1 MRRLISELILTTMI
15 SRSSLIF
22 LLPSVSAFIGNF
34 IVPLDRF
41 GTKITSRSSFSSR
54 CSSTPRHL
62 IPLAKF
68 DKSIS
73 FFSEPDDY
81 RCCIDDKGF
90 LSVKNENAELPSF
103 ELGLIEEEDLPDL
116 CKFVVT
122 TFGAEAI
129 QLSSDINSF
138 ERMLMSPAAEFLN
151 GYSGLVAFAEVFSG
165 TKQRVS
171 NRLHENPAMVKISA
185 PDLKGLSHEQMI
197 RKSERESLVLILART
212 TVDAAGNRSNSN
224 IEVIASIELRLQ
236 PCDAKIPFSIPSLDR
251 VERRIGS
258 LFGLGKIDNS
268 VGSNNLQPYLSNLC
282 VNEKFRGQKIG
293 RGLVRCVENISK
305 TCWGYNRMYLH
316 VDEDNLAA
324 VNLYKSEGYRD
335 VGFRWNTFWS
345 GGASDIG
352 YYVKSL

>member
-1 MRRLISELILTTMI
+1 MTMI
-15 SRSSLIF
+15 RRASLLF
-22 LLPSVSAFIGNF
+22 LLPSTSAFIGDYIFRPN
-34 IVPLDRF
+34 
-41 GTKITSRSSFSSR
+41 KISSKTLNRNSHSSR
-54 CSSTPRHL
+54 CSKTPRRL

-68 DKSIS
+68 DESIS
-73 FFSEPDDY
+73 FFSEPEIY

-90 LSVKNENAELPSF
+90 FSTRNENTEFSSF
-103 ELGLIEEEDLPDL
+103 ELGLIEEEELPDL

-151 GYSGLVAFAEVFSG
+151 GYSGMVAFAEVFSG
-165 TKQRVS
+165 TKQRIAD
-171 NRLHENPAMVKISA
+171 RLRENPGMVKISA
-185 PDLKGLSHEQMI
+185 PDLKGLSYEDRI
-197 RKSERESLVLILART
+197 RKVERESLILVLARNT
-212 TVDAAGNRSNSN
+212 DANSNNLSSSKN

-236 PCDAKIPFSIPSLDR
+236 PCDAKIPFSIPGLDR
-251 VERRIGS
+251 VERRIGN
-258 LFGLGKIDNS
+258 LFGLGNIDNK
-268 VGSNNLQPYLSNLC
+268 VGTTDLQPYLSNLC
-282 VNEKFRGQKIG
+282 VDEDFRGKKIG
-293 RGLVRCVENISK
+293 RGLVRCVENIAK

-335 VGFRWNTFWS
+335 VGHRWNPFWS

-352 YYVKSL
+352 YYVKSLATKPR